1 MVVYTQD
8 LDNRQSLDEVTI
20 SVQINRLS
28 ALENKTRLNGQLLHN
43 HSIVLADITGELQ
56 MISHYENLPI

>member
-8 LDNRQSLDEVTI
+8 LENRQTLDEVTN

-28 ALENKTRLNGQLLHN
+28 ALENKTSLNGQLLQN
-43 HSIVLADITGELQ
+43 HSIVLADITGE
-56 MISHYENLPI
+56 